1 MGIIKLVIDS
11 MCLVWHWKSRKT
23 IPSGASTRQ
32 AQLQREME
40 TFTKDGARRR
50 RRREKEKSLYAL
62 NLNWDICNHI
72 HSYCS
77 CLDVYAWARD
87 NYAINHFIL
96 FSFSCFFFQIFS
108 FQLTWTVSRKTTR
121 FSRRISYKLC
131 TDDSRFSIDL
141 PQCVLMDNTT
151 GTLMYV
157 VDFKI

>member
-11 MCLVWHWKSRKT
+11 MCPVWHWKSRKT
-23 IPSGASTRQ
+23 IPSGASAWQ
-32 AQLQREME
+32 AQLQREMK
-40 TFTKDGARRR
+40 TFTKDGARR

-96 FSFSCFFFQIFS
+96 FSFSCFSDLQFP
-108 FQLTWTVSRKTTR
+108 
-121 FSRRISYKLC
+121 
-131 TDDSRFSIDL
+131 IDL
-141 PQCVLMDNTT
+141 NGVEKDHPFLEKDQLQALYRRLAVLNRSATMRLDGQYNRNVNVCCR
-151 GTLMYV
+151 L
-157 VDFKI
+157 